1 MFAFF
6 KEVYEPTRMARHWR
20 VDVSEIVARERA
32 ARQRAARQRFV

>member
-20 VDVSEIVARERA
+20 VNVSEIGRARV
-32 ARQRAARQRFV
+32 RAARQRFV